1 MTVAGGQTLNG
12 FDTIEGGEG
21 TDTLNAT
28 LLAGNQAPTLDSV
41 ENIFAR
47 AVGANTLN
55 LANAEG
61 VEQVW
66 NDRSQSNLTVI
77 NVQNS
82 VTLGVQNVAAVDN
95 AGNPTAQYIVTYDT
109 NALES
114 ETANQNIVL
123 DGAQL
128 AALTVNVA
136 GNDEITTAAISV
148 SGENEIT
155 TLTLGADLA
164 ELTLS
169 GEGSLSV
176 GNTQGANVINA
187 AEVAGDVELDL
198 AATAN
203 DTSAGAADRAVTL
216 GAGDD
221 VLDTSNLDLADIKVD
236 GGEGDDTLIIRGSD
250 ANLTDS
256 LVTNV
261 SNFEALVLDGLT
273 QTLGYQTLS
282 GLGFGELTIRDS
294 NAPAAALTGLT
305 AESNVTLEDT
315 NGSADGAVFTVTGA
329 DTDDNAEFGFA
340 TVGAEGNN
348 DSTFNVTVNDVE
360 NLTVSTSDSDEVNFN
375 TTTLS
380 LTADALE
387 NLTVTGDQ
395 AVVFDGTEDDGGTPT
410 AALLAPNLESVDVS
424 GVTAASDRD
433 NSEFAATVTVD
444 DATVTGSAEADAI
457 FFGAGAEITSGE
469 GDDVLI
475 ADDANNT
482 NQTFA
487 TVTDF
492 AAGDTLVLNDADT
505 NGSVSTGDL
514 VVDTAATLGAGSTA
528 LEEITV
534 SVAPGETAKFGDYLE
549 QAFGA
554 NITTA
559 GDLAAGEV
567 GYFEFAGNT
576 YIVANNA
583 ATDVAAAYDSS
594 ATGESDITEGAL
606 IELTGS
612 VDLSDFAYAIA

>member
-1 MTVAGGQTLNG
+1 LTVAGGQTLNG

-457 FFGAGAEITSGE
+457 FFGAGADITGGA
-469 GDDVLI
+469 GDDALFS
-475 ADDANNT
+475 DNTNNT

-487 TVTDF
+487 SITDF
-492 AAGDTLVLNDADT
+492 ASGDTIVFGDT
-505 NGSVSTGDL
+505 NQAVGTGDL
-514 VVDTAATLGAGSTA
+514 VVDTAATLGAGSSA

-534 SVAPGETAKFGDYLE
+534 SVAPGQTASFGDYLE

-554 NITTA
+554 DNTTA
-559 GDLAAGEV
+559 GDLADGEV
-567 GYFEFAGNT
+567 GFFVFDGNT
-576 YIVANNA
+576 YIVANNTGGDATAVYANPASGEA
-583 ATDVAAAYDSS
+583 AV
-594 ATGESDITEGAL
+594 TGDL
-606 IELTGS
+606 IQLTGS
-612 VDLSDFAYAIA
+612 VDLSDFAYATLS